1 MRDFVDGCDVC
12 FELWEEAPGEVSFES
27 VILELVYLLV
37 VELFGV
43 DGGCGIDG
51 VIFSQSDE

>member
-12 FELWEEAPGEVSFES
+12 FELWEEALGEVSFES

-37 VELFGV
+37 VEFFRV
-43 DGGCGIDG
+43 DGGCGVD
-51 VIFSQSDE
+51 VVVFSQSDE